1 MTSIDAFEY
10 KISTRY
16 SCNSRKCTKKPL
28 AQHIYGIE
36 RMRMGDTRDVFFFSK
51 NKLMALFYGG

>member
-36 RMRMGDTRDVFFFSK
+36 RMRMGDTRDVFFFFQK
-51 NKLMALFYGG
+51 IN